1 MLGSFVVITLTNSLL
16 KVVDQLCIA
25 IVQAAEKLPSP
36 WATRITI
43 LPDGP
48 AGNNIST
55 PGVGAVITIFLAD
68 LAITSAV
75 IAWLYLLVRKALLL
89 VAIVFAPPRPVRI
102 IVGRHEGWISKWAM
116 LVVAL
121 ICSKLV
127 LVVLFLVAI
136 AQITAPINGVLCSIS
151 DRWPGWC

>member
-1 MLGSFVVITLTNSLL
+1 MVITLTNSLL

-25 IVQAAEKLPSP
+25 IVQAAEKLPNP

-55 PGVGAVITIFLAD
+55 PGVGAVITIFLAG

-89 VAIVFAPPRPVRI
+89 VAIVFAPLALSGSSWDATRGGSAN
-102 IVGRHEGWISKWAM
+102 GR
-116 LVVAL
+116 
-121 ICSKLV
+121 CSW
-127 LVVLFLVAI
+127 
-136 AQITAPINGVLCSIS
+136 S
-151 DRWPGWC
+151 R